1 MSRSGR
7 PSLLI
12 GAFALVVVASALA
25 LIFTKHE
32 SRELFIELER
42 LTQERDALNI
52 EYGQLQIEQS
62 TLATHSRIETL
73 ASERLSL
80 VRPTADDTYV
90 IEE

>member
-42 LTQERDALNI
+42 LSQERDALNI